1 MKFDFRVDIS
11 SALNRKLSAKLYEN
25 VVAEESER
33 QVHQSASKTA
43 RYAPRKTGALANSFP
58 ASISQKSATMWEYG
72 SELPYATIQE
82 FMNRT
87 KAGFVRKTVQEDRPA
102 FIYTLQQALRKV
114 GR

>member
-1 MKFDFRVDIS
+1 MKVDIKVDLS
-11 SALNRKLSAKLYEN
+11 SSLARKLSAKLYEKA
-25 VVAEESER
+25 VAEDVER
-33 QVHQSASKTA
+33 QVHKSSSKTA

-58 ASISQKSATMWEYG
+58 ASVSKKSATMWHYG

-82 FMNRT
+82 FTNRT

-102 FIYTLQQALRKV
+102 FISTLYQSLRKV